1 MLYTAILVACLAG
14 TSDCKT
20 HTMLIQGNGIPYS
33 VNLEA
38 QTRAAAWLQ
47 KHPELEQKS
56 LVIRAG
62 REA

>member
-1 MLYTAILVACLAG
+1 
-14 TSDCKT
+14 
-20 HTMLIQGNGIPYS
+20 MLIQGNGIPYS